1 MRTNGDADEGRDE
14 LVIDETERDCGV
26 IDGVNTTSDNDNSEN
41 DDAEAEDAYSC
52 IVDGGASAGSAATPG
67 VTSSSSTWKEG
78 TEMNVVMS
86 VMSVLTWTEIRIE
99 LLLET
104 L

>member
-26 IDGVNTTSDNDNSEN
+26 MDGVNTTSDNDNSEN

-67 VTSSSSTWKEG
+67 APQ
-78 TEMNVVMS
+78 
-86 VMSVLTWTEIRIE
+86 LD
-99 LLLET
+99 
-104 L
+104 